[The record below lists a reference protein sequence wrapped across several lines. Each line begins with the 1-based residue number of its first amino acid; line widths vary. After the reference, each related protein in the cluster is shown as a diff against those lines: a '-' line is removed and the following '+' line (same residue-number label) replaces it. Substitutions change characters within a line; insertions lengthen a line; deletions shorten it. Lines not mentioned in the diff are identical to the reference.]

1 MWLGVQVKDSKGNFA
16 AQNVFS
22 AGNLNERVPPTFT
35 ATRTSTNDITIQ
47 FDEAVTATGG
57 GALSASN
64 FIIQLDGQ
72 SVDTASLSGGASNE
86 YTLDLGLSSPAS
98 GGEVVTVDVSNVVD
112 ANGNAAASS
121 EKTVTLLDKVA
132 PTFTVSVQSGGT
144 AAQVSFSEDV
154 QAASGGGALDASMF
168 VISISGG
175 TATKGTPTVSGSG
188 SVWTVDLDLQGTA
201 DGSEQLTLDVAASA
215 IADAAGNVVTSNSQ
229 TMTLVDLPPTFSIT
243 VTSDNK
249 VHVTFSEP
257 VTNAAG
263 AALAIGDFEVS
274 LSGGAATS
282 TNVVLSSTT
291 TSVRV
296 VMEDLLRRVLTHACV
311 ISAWPRSM
319 C

>member
-1 MWLGVQVKDSKGNFA
+1 MQALRRGTKSY
-16 AQNVFS
+16 
-22 AGNLNERVPPTFT
+22 L
-35 ATRTSTNDITIQ
+35 TSR
-47 FDEAVTATGG
+47 
-57 GALSASN
+57 
-64 FIIQLDGQ
+64 
-72 SVDTASLSGGASNE
+72 
-86 YTLDLGLSSPAS
+86 
-98 GGEVVTVDVSNVVD
+98 
-112 ANGNAAASS
+112 
-121 EKTVTLLDKVA
+121 
-132 PTFTVSVQSGGT
+132 
-144 AAQVSFSEDV
+144 
-154 QAASGGGALDASMF
+154 
-168 VISISGG
+168 
-175 TATKGTPTVSGSG
+175 
-188 SVWTVDLDLQGTA
+188 A
-201 DGSEQLTLDVAASA
+201 DGA